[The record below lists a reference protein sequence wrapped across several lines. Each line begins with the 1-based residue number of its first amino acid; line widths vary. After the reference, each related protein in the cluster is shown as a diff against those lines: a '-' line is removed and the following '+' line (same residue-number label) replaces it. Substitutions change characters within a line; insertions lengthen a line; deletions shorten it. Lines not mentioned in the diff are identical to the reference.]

1 MQPTLAGNL
10 YATDWTLQNA
20 AYFSVV
26 ALEKKMMFIIL
37 FLIVL
42 VAAFNIVSTL
52 VMAVT
57 DKQADIA
64 ILRTLG
70 ASPASIMKIFMVQGV
85 MIGLIGVTLGVAG
98 GVAIAL
104 NIGTLVPML
113 EHLLGVQF
121 LSKEFYYISELPSDL
136 QMSDVVTVA
145 GVSFVISLLATLY
158 PSWRAAK
165 TQPAEALRYE

>member
-1 MQPTLAGNL
+1 M
-10 YATDWTLQNA
+10 
-20 AYFSVV
+20 
-26 ALEKKMMFIIL
+26 EKKMMFIIL
-37 FLIVL
+37 SLIVL

-70 ASPASIMKIFMVQGV
+70 ASPTSIMKIFMVQGV
-85 MIGLIGVTLGVAG
+85 LIGLVGMGLGVAG
-98 GVAIAL
+98 GVLIAV
-104 NIGTLVPML
+104 NIGTIVPFI
-113 EHLLGVQF
+113 EHVFGVQF

-136 QMSDVVTVA
+136 QASDVITVA
-145 GVSFVISLLATLY
+145 SMSFLISLFATLY
-158 PSWRAAK
+158 PSWRAAQ